1 MSTTGR
7 KAWEYGNNLRR
18 GLYRDRE
25 NGWIFGVCA
34 GLADRFD
41 YDPLI
46 VRIIAVIALLIFTI
60 PTALAYLAATV
71 LIRQRPLIYRGRNA
85 EHEFWRGHARSD
97 HWSSS

>member
-1 MSTTGR
+1 MSITGR
-7 KAWEYGNNLRR
+7 KSWENGNDVRR

-41 YDPLI
+41 YDALI
-46 VRIIAVIALLIFTI
+46 VRIVAVVALLIFTL
-60 PTALAYLAATV
+60 PTALAYLGATV
-71 LIRQRPLIYRGRNA
+71 LIRQRPLIYRGMSP
-85 EHEFWRGHARSD
+85 EHEFWRGRARSD